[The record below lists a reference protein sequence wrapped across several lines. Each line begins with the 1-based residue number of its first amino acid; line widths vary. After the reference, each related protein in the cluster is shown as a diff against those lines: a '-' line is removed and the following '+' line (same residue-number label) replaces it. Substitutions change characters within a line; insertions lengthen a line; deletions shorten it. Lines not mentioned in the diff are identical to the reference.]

1 MKINKVKWSQTNNVV
16 YLHINDAKF
25 YFTAP
30 PGYKISE
37 TSPHLKELALY
48 HLLWNMDYFKK
59 KDGVELPSHMH
70 NDTKI
75 PLKGNKIGLSY
86 SNGKDSAAVL
96 ACLPEDETIPIYL
109 ERDLST
115 PSSRNVIQKI
125 MARKKNS
132 VINMNSIPIARKYNA
147 SALKLMKL
155 AKIKNLKIF
164 KTDFELIR
172 CYVLNENIS
181 IGYHCGFGYAAIL
194 ILLSEFYDLG
204 YLTFGTVFDTI
215 YIQGNPKFP
224 IKFLDIGDKSRTS
237 QFQLRCKIY
246 EAYGLKFFYA
256 LGGCSEQVTNIIVN
270 KSKFAKT
277 ASSCQMP
284 MIGNNNHCKKCIK
297 CFRNAKIKKEN
308 VEKNKTIKQKL
319 YKFPLRPA
327 TSTLY
332 AARKVGYSNPLIK
345 KYSHLNISFV
355 TKYYPQYLEP
365 ESDTHKELVPDRFR
379 DFIKNKLKSF
389 GVPPMNEE
397 DLKNLHK
404 YLIN

>member
-1 MKINKVKWSQTNNVV
+1 MKITSVKWSQNNNIV

-25 YFTAP
+25 YFTVP
-30 PGYKISE
+30 VGYKISE

-48 HLLWNMDYFKK
+48 HLLWNMNYFKK
-59 KDGVELPSHMH
+59 KNGIEFPSHMH

-109 ERDLST
+109 ERDLSK
-115 PSSRNVIQKI
+115 PSSIEIIKKI
-125 MARKKNS
+125 MKRKRNS
-132 VINMNSIPIARKYNA
+132 VINISNIAIAKKYNA

-155 AKIKNLKIF
+155 VKIKNLKIF

-172 CYVLNENIS
+172 CYVFDQNIS

-204 YLTFGTVFDTI
+204 YLTFGSVFDTI
-215 YIQGNPKFP
+215 YIQGNPNYP
-224 IKFLDIGDKSRTS
+224 IKFLDVGKKNRKTL
-237 QFQLRCKIY
+237 FQTRCEIY

-270 KSKFAKT
+270 KSRFAKT
-277 ASSCQMP
+277 SSSCQMP
-284 MIGNNNHCKKCIK
+284 MTGNNNHCKKCIK
-297 CFRNAKIKKEN
+297 CFRNAQIKKEN
-308 VEKNKTIKQKL
+308 VEKNKIIKQRL
-319 YKFPLRPA
+319 HKFPLRPA

-332 AARKVGYSNPLIK
+332 AARKVGYTNPLIK
-345 KYSHLNISFV
+345 KYSHLNLSFV
-355 TKYYPQYLEP
+355 TKYYPQYIEP
-365 ESDTHKELVPDRFR
+365 ETETHKELVPDKYR
-379 DFIKNKLKSF
+379 DYIKNKLKSF
-389 GVPPMNEE
+389 GIQPMNNI
-397 DLKNLHK
+397 DLQNLYK